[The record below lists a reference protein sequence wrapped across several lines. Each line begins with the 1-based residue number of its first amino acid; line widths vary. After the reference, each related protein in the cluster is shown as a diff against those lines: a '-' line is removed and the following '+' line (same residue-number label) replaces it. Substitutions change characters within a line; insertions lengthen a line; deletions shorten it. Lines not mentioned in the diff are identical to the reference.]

1 MKRIYVRGPVLTRSG
16 YGEQARFAL
25 RALRSRPDLFD
36 VYIEPINWGKTNW
49 IAEDTEERQWID
61 QAIYK
66 ASQAAANRVS
76 FDATLQI
83 TIPNEFEK
91 LAPINI
97 GYTAGIETNR
107 IEPVWIEKSNL
118 MDKLIVVSNHAKSG
132 FDNSVYNAQNNKTG
146 EINNNFRCLVPVE
159 AVNYAVRDC
168 EPETIDLN
176 FDYDFNFLVMSQWGI
191 RKNMKKTIQ
200 WFINEFHKDEVGLV
214 LKTNI
219 MDNSI
224 MDREKTNYKIMGILE
239 EEDEKK
245 PGRKCKIYLLHGDMT
260 EGELNSLYNHKQIK
274 ALINLAHGEGFG
286 LPMFEAAYNS
296 LPVITIGWGGQTDFL
311 YAPYYDKKK
320 KKTHIKPYFANVS
333 YDIKPVQKEAVWKGV
348 LKEDSMWAFPHQ
360 QKYKDKIRDVYKNY
374 GVYKKQ
380 ANLLNKHIRENFS
393 EEKMYAKFVDSVMS
407 TFSKNSEEEQESE
420 QIMVL

>member
-49 IAEDTEERQWID
+49 IADDTEERKWID
-61 QAIYK
+61 QAVFK
-66 ASQAAANRVS
+66 ASQAAQNRVN

-107 IEPVWIEKSNL
+107 IDPGWIEKSNI

-132 FDNSVYNAQNNKTG
+132 FDNSVYSAQNNKTG
-146 EINNNFRCLVPVE
+146 EVNNNFRCLTPVD
-159 AVNYAVRDC
+159 AVNYAVRDF
-168 EPETIDLN
+168 EPENIDLKL
-176 FDYDFNFLVMSQWGI
+176 DYDFNFLVVSQWGI

-200 WFINEFHKDEVGLV
+200 WFVNEFHQEEVGLV

-224 MDREKTNYKIMGILE
+224 MDRERTNNKLMELLQA
-239 EEDEKK
+239 EDDKK
-245 PGRKCKIYLLHGDMT
+245 SGRKCKVYLLHGDMT
-260 EGELNSLYNHKQIK
+260 EGELTSLYQHKQIK
-274 ALINLAHGEGFG
+274 SLINLAHGEGFG
-286 LPMFEAAYNS
+286 LPMFEAAYNT
-296 LPVITIGWGGQTDFL
+296 LPVVTIGWGGQTDFL
-311 YAPYYDKKK
+311 YAPYHDKKK
-320 KKTHIKPYFANVS
+320 NKTYIKPYFANVS

-348 LKEDSMWAFPHQ
+348 LKEDSMWAYPHQ
-360 QKYKDKIRDVYKNY
+360 QKYKDKIRDIYKNY

-380 ANLLNKHIRENFS
+380 SKLLNDHLRENFS
-393 EEKMYAKFVDSVMS
+393 EEKMYAKFVDSIIS
-407 TFSKNSEEEQESE
+407 TFGEDSEEEENE
-420 QIMVL
+420 QVMVL